1 MRPLGVN
8 FLSEFIRALLSQPFL
23 QNALVTGMLAS
34 FACGVV
40 GTYVVVKKI
49 GYISGG
55 IAHAVLGGMGV
66 AYFLGADP
74 IHGAIVAALLAAI
87 IIGIVSIRVHQHEDT
102 VIGAIWA
109 IGMAIGVIF
118 ISRTPGYN
126 VDLMSYLFGNI
137 LMVTKSNILTIA
149 LLNVGILAVVM
160 LYYKQFTAVC
170 FDEEYASLQGVNVTF
185 IYILLLCI
193 IAITVVILI
202 QVVGLILVIA
212 LLTLPAAIAGHYA
225 KRLVKMMVLASVL
238 GMVFTILGLAVSY
251 SPNLPAG
258 ATIILIAGFS
268 YLLSFTIKGFL
279 SRRLSRQ
286 VRKESSSTHE

>member
-1 MRPLGVN
+1 M
-8 FLSEFIRALLSQPFL
+8 SDFIRVLISQPFL
-23 QNALVTGMLAS
+23 QNAMIMGILAS

-66 AYFLGADP
+66 AYYIGVNP
-74 IHGAIVAALLAAI
+74 IHGAIVAALIAAV
-87 IIGIVSIRVHQHEDT
+87 IIGIVSIKVHQHEDT

-109 IGMAIGVIF
+109 IGMAIGIIF
-118 ISRTPGYN
+118 ISKTPGYN

-137 LMVTKSNILTIA
+137 LMVTKSDILTIA
-149 LLNVGILAVVM
+149 GLNVGILVIV
-160 LYYKQFTAVC
+160 LIYYKQFTAVC
-170 FDEEYASLQGVNVTF
+170 FDEEYARLQGVNVTY
-185 IYILLLCI
+185 IYILLLCV

-212 LLTLPAAIAGHYA
+212 LLTLPAAIAGHYS
-225 KRLVKMMVLASVL
+225 KRLSKMMILATVL
-238 GMVFTILGLAVSY
+238 GMAFTIFGLAVSY

-268 YLLSFTIKGFL
+268 YLLSFTIKAFL
-279 SRRLSRQ
+279 SKLQTRKAREESLSMT
-286 VRKESSSTHE
+286 K